1 MTQDPKKPTDIKIR
15 FNQAMTQFNTFE
27 SGKAAALASIKNCIS
42 EVEPFLEKLS
52 KPNIFCDDRYNG
64 IKIKDDLHIGFTI
77 NNREKQTIVFDLYP
91 DKTVRI
97 LSYEDIYEKHS
108 ATGFADLLCN
118 AADKIASKYQ
128 LINDLDKHIRVSANQ
143 QAAKAKEAL
152 EKAAK
157 ATDDAAKPDNV

>member
-27 SGKAAALASIKNCIS
+27 SGKDAALASIKNCIS

-52 KPNIFCDDRYNG
+52 KPNIFGDDRYRG
-64 IKIKDDLHIGFTI
+64 IKIKDDLHIGF
-77 NNREKQTIVFDLYP
+77 NKENQTIVFDYP
-91 DKTVRI
+91 DQEVRI
-97 LSYEDIYEKHS
+97 LSYEDIYVTYS
-108 ATGFADLLCN
+108 ATGFAELLCN